1 MLHVRNASTWA
12 IISLLVTLVGCQNL
26 PTDPE
31 PDSESAPDPIASYAA
46 NLLDLQGPALQNEYD
61 TELKAWQN
69 APSPHRQARLGLVR
83 AVPGH
88 TGFDPKLASQDL
100 REALASSEQTTWQT
114 GQRAFL
120 KFQAAQLD
128 TLAQRQAALVQANQ
142 EKAQTT
148 QQLDNA
154 RNQLEALSTIEREL
168 EK

>member
-1 MLHVRNASTWA
+1 MLHVRNTSTWGVIFLLA
-12 IISLLVTLVGCQNL
+12 SLAGCQTL

-31 PDSESAPDPIASYAA
+31 PAPDPIASYAA
-46 NLLDLQGPALQNEYD
+46 DLLDLQGTALQNEYD
-61 TELKAWQN
+61 AELQAWKN
-69 APSPHRQARLGLVR
+69 IPSPQQQARLGLVR

-88 TGFDPKLASQDL
+88 TGFDPELASQDL
-100 REALASSEQTTWQT
+100 REALASPKQTTWQAE
-114 GQRAFL
+114 QRAFL

-128 TLAQRQAALVQANQ
+128 TLAQGQAALLQANQ

-154 RNQLEALSTIEREL
+154 RSQLEALSTIEREL